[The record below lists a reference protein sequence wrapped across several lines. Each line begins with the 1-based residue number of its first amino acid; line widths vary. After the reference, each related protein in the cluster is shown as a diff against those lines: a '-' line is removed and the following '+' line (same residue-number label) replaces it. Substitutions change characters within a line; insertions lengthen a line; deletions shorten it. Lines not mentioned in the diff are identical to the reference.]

1 MAKANEELFQ
11 KIATEGDSEVR
22 IDSQLVPSEKKNEV
36 EDHDE
41 SDDESEEE
49 EEEEEGK
56 HDGNGR
62 TSGKQ
67 DSYNEESVPKKVK
80 LEFVLGDIDD
90 SVYAALGNDSH
101 VEENESENR
110 S

>member
-22 IDSQLVPSEKKNEV
+22 IDSHLVPSEKKNEV

-49 EEEEEGK
+49 EEEGK
-56 HDGNGR
+56 HDGNGQ
-62 TSGKQ
+62 TNGKQ
-67 DSYNEESVPKKVK
+67 DSYNEEAVPKKVK

-101 VEENESENR
+101 VEENEPEN
-110 S
+110 SS